1 MFIDLQT
8 RLQRAGNSTL
18 TTRRAL
24 GLGAWLFAFAILL
37 AGCAHKPS
45 FDEQTLAI
53 KQSPHKT
60 LAIYTV
66 NVTPASYWLRETRRQ
81 YTKREVDT
89 LIERYQ
95 TLLSNT
101 FNDEMVDAGW
111 QLDANSPLK
120 ATLEINHFRVSAP
133 DIKGALTDL
142 YAQDE
147 LGSATFTLSLFE
159 GEALVAKFVDRRDVP
174 TMVPGKLEPTNRVTN
189 QRGFKRELEQ
199 FLRDCNGVLKPVFQ
213 LP

>member
-8 RLQRAGNSTL
+8 RLQRAGNFTL
-18 TTRRAL
+18 KTRRPL
-24 GLGAWLFAFAILL
+24 GLGAWLFAFAIVL
-37 AGCAHKPS
+37 AGCAHRPS

-53 KQSPHKT
+53 KQSPHK
-60 LAIYTV
+60 AIAI
-66 NVTPASYWLRETRRQ
+66 NARRQ

-101 FNDEMVDAGW
+101 LNDEMVDAGW
-111 QLDANSPLK
+111 QIDADSPLK
-120 ATLEINHFRVSAP
+120 ATLEISHFRVSAP

-147 LGSATFTLSLFE
+147 LGSATFTLSLFD
-159 GEALVAKFVDRRDVP
+159 GEVLVAKFVDRRDVP

-189 QRGFKRELEQ
+189 QRGFKRELAQ